1 MISATFESKVKLGIT
16 LTNDH
21 IAVFRIMFESKVKL
35 GITLTQPEDKDY
47 GWKFESKVK
56 NSLVNS
62 STLMSFLFE

>member
-1 MISATFESKVKLGIT
+1 MWFESKVKLGIT
-16 LTNDH
+16 LT
-21 IAVFRIMFESKVKL
+21 IKVCCYTWCLFESKVKL

>member
-1 MISATFESKVKLGIT
+1 MLVFES
-16 LTNDH
+16 
-21 IAVFRIMFESKVKL
+21 RVKL